1 MKSLSYKSLRMAGM
15 GCLALAAGAAQAHTG
30 HGTAGVVEGLAHP
43 FGMDHLLAM
52 VAVGVWSVSA
62 LPDPKAWWG
71 PFTFMLSLTVS
82 AALGAIGVTV
92 PFLEQ
97 MIALSVALFG
107 VMLIF
112 SRQNMPAPLGLGL
125 IALAASFHGLAH
137 GAETPASGFIP
148 YAVGFLVTTAA
159 LHFGGV
165 LAGLSIRRH
174 LTSRAAWALTGLG
187 SACGAGGLYL
197 FSQV

>member
-1 MKSLSYKSLRMAGM
+1 MKSLSYKSLRMIAM
-15 GCLALAAGAAQAHTG
+15 GGLALAAGVAEAHTG
-30 HGTAGVVEGLAHP
+30 HGTSDVLEGLAHP

-52 VAVGVWSVSA
+52 VAVGIWSVCA
-62 LPDPKAWWG
+62 LPATKAWWG
-71 PFTFMLSLTVS
+71 PTTFMLSLIVS

-92 PFLEQ
+92 PFLEH
-97 MIALSVALFG
+97 MISLSVALFG

-112 SRQNMPAPLGLGL
+112 SRQQMTASFGLGT
-125 IALAASFHGLAH
+125 IALAASLHGLAH
-137 GAETPASGFIP
+137 GAEAPASGFIA
-148 YAVGFLVTTAA
+148 YAAGFLATTAA

-174 LTSRAAWALTGLG
+174 LASQGGWAITALG
-187 SACGAGGLYL
+187 SACGAAGLYL